1 MTRAANL
8 RRSRLAGASTS
19 AMFPGMRVGLA
30 LGSNLGDRAATLSAA
45 RRFLL
50 SLHTGPEAPLFS
62 ALYETE
68 PLDCPAG
75 SPGFLNAAAEVETPL
90 DPAVLLGQLQAAER
104 EAGRSATGPRNSPRL
119 LDLDLLY
126 YGDLVA
132 SSPFLVLPHP
142 RMLQRRF
149 VLQPLAEIRPDL
161 VLPGQTQTVCA
172 LLSALPP
179 GPAVR
184 RAVANW

>member
-1 MTRAANL
+1 
-8 RRSRLAGASTS
+8 
-19 AMFPGMRVGLA
+19 MRVGVA

-45 RRFLL
+45 RRFLV

-75 SPGFLNAAAEVETPL
+75 SPGFLNAGAEIETPL

-104 EAGRSATGPRNSPRL
+104 EAGRSPTGARNSPRL

-126 YGDLVA
+126 CGDLVA
-132 SSPFLVLPHP
+132 SGPLLKLPHP

-161 VLPGQTQTVCA
+161 VLPGQTQTVGA

-184 RAVANW
+184 LATANW

>member
-1 MTRAANL
+1 MV
-8 RRSRLAGASTS
+8 
-19 AMFPGMRVGLA
+19 PGMRVGLA

-45 RRFLL
+45 RRFLV
-50 SLHTGPEAPLFS
+50 SLHTGPGAPLFS

-75 SPGFLNAAAEVETPL
+75 SPGFLNAAAEIETQL
-90 DPAVLLGQLQAAER
+90 DPAALLGRLQAAER
-104 EAGRSATGPRNSPRL
+104 EAGRLATGTRNSPRP

-132 SSPFLVLPHP
+132 SGPLLILPHP

-149 VLQPLAEIRPDL
+149 VIEPLAEIRPDL
-161 VLPGQTQTVCA
+161 VLPEQTQTIGA
-172 LLSALPP
+172 LLSAWPP
-179 GPAVR
+179 DPAVR
-184 RAVANW
+184 LSTVAW